1 MKNQLRILLLLA
13 QGHCNTDWAEGW
25 KNIQFVGGV
34 LQLEKCKCY
43 AYSSLKTVFEQSKKL

>member
-25 KNIQFVGGV
+25 KNIKFVGGV
-34 LQLEKCKCY
+34 LQLEKRKCY